1 MQRTNIWR
9 QFDYV
14 LLLATLV
21 LVIFG
26 IIMIRSAT
34 NGAVDPDLISRVPS
48 QIQFAIIG
56 TILLLL
62 VTILDYRLLGSIHI
76 WLYLFMVGILVMVLF
91 FGQEGDGG
99 ARSWLNVGILI
110 QPAEIAKLLIIITL
124 GYHFANRYQNMDKL
138 TTVFGSL
145 IHVAIPIGLIFIQP
159 DLGTVIVFSVLWFTL
174 AWAAGLRIKHI
185 AMFMIVGVVSF
196 PIVWS
201 IMQPYQRERIT
212 NFIIP
217 DTGQENFGSRY
228 NIRQAAIAIGSG
240 GLFGKGYGNGTQTQY
255 RFLRVRHT
263 DFIFCVIA
271 EEFGLVG
278 GTIVIIIMGVIILRI
293 LRAARLAADPLGS
306 MICYGIAA
314 TIFFQSVTA
323 IGMNIGVLPVTGLT
337 LPLVSSGGT
346 SLMSILIGIGLVQS
360 VVVRRRRFA

>member
-1 MQRTNIWR
+1 MRTTNIWR

-14 LLLATLV
+14 LLIATLV
-21 LVIFG
+21 LVVFG

-34 NGAVDPDLISRVPS
+34 NGATDPDLINRVPS
-48 QIQFAIIG
+48 QIQFMVIG

-62 VTILDYRLLGSIHI
+62 MTYIDYRLLGSIHL
-76 WLYLFMVGILVMVLF
+76 WLYLFMVGILIMVLL

-99 ARSWLNVGILI
+99 SKSWLNIGILI

-124 GYHFANRYQNMDKL
+124 GYHFSNRYHKL
-138 TTVFGSL
+138 DSIKTVFGSL
-145 IHVAIPIGLIFIQP
+145 IHVAVPIGLIFIQP

-185 AMFMIVGVVSF
+185 GMGLFIAIVSF
-196 PIVWS
+196 PILWS
-201 IMQPYQRERIT
+201 VMLPYQRERIT
-212 NFIIP
+212 NFITP
-217 DTGQENFGSRY
+217 DTGEDRFGSRY

-278 GTIVIIIMGVIILRI
+278 GTIVIIIMGVVIWRI

-306 MICYGIAA
+306 MICYGVAA

-323 IGMNIGVLPVTGLT
+323 IGMNVGILPVTGLT

>member
-1 MQRTNIWR
+1 MRTGNIWR

-14 LLLATLV
+14 LLIATLI
-21 LVIFG
+21 LVVFG

-34 NGAVDPDLISRVPS
+34 NGAVDPDLVSRVPS

-62 VTILDYRLLGSIHI
+62 VTMLDYRLLGSIHQ
-76 WLYLFMVGILVMVLF
+76 WLYLFMVGILAAVLV

-99 ARSWLNVGILI
+99 ARSWLNVGVLI

-124 GYHFANRYQNMDKL
+124 GYHLASRYHKMDDIK
-138 TTVFGSL
+138 TVIGSL
-145 IHVAIPIGLIFIQP
+145 IHVAVPIALIFVQP
-159 DLGTVIVFSVLWFTL
+159 DLGTVIVFAVLWFTL
-174 AWAAGLRIKHI
+174 VWAAGLRIKHI
-185 AMFMIVGVVSF
+185 AMGLLIAVMGF
-196 PIVWS
+196 PILWS
-201 IMQPYQRERIT
+201 NMAEYQRERIT
-212 NFIIP
+212 NFITP
-217 DTGQENFGSRY
+217 DTGEERFGSRY

-278 GTIVIIIMGVIILRI
+278 GSTVIFILGVVIWRI

-314 TIFFQSVTA
+314 IIFFQCVTA
-323 IGMNIGVLPVTGLT
+323 IGMNVGVLPVTGLT

-346 SLMSILIGIGLVQS
+346 SLMSILIGIGFVQS
-360 VVVRRRRFA
+360 VVVRRKRFA

>member
-1 MQRTNIWR
+1 MRTTNIWR

-14 LLLATLV
+14 LLVATLI

-34 NGAVDPDLISRVPS
+34 NGAVDPDLISRVPN
-48 QIQFAIIG
+48 QIQFAVIG
-56 TILLLL
+56 TFLLLL
-62 VTILDYRLLGSIHI
+62 MTMLDYRLLGSIYS
-76 WLYLFMVGILVMVLF
+76 WLYIFMVGILVVVLF

-110 QPAEIAKLLIIITL
+110 QPAEVAKLIIIITL
-124 GYHFANRYQNMDKL
+124 AYHFSTRYQNMDKL
-138 TTVFGSL
+138 STVFGSL
-145 IHVAIPIGLIFIQP
+145 IHVAVPIGLIFIQP

-174 AWAAGLRIKHI
+174 AWAAGLRLKHI
-185 AMFMIVGVVSF
+185 GMFIITAIVCF
-196 PIVWS
+196 PLLWAV
-201 IMQPYQRERIT
+201 MLPYQRERIT

-217 DTGQENFGSRY
+217 DTGEENFGSRY

-278 GTIVIIIMGVIILRI
+278 GTTVIIILGVVILRI
-293 LRAARLAADPLGS
+293 LRAARLASDPLGS